1 MAEPERKR
9 RRRRRRDGPDSLAET
24 LQKWRELNKEFDS
37 SDSEWIRKAPAK
49 GSRKGCMR
57 GKGGPENSNFSYRG
71 VRQRTWGKWVSEIRE
86 PNRGNRLWLGTFPT
100 ALQAAIAYDQA
111 ARAMYGAGARLNFPN
126 FPGDQIGSLNE
137 SRITASKSYG
147 LTATTANCSNLSD
160 DLIAANCSIVSEDLI
175 ERSKEAAFDCTP
187 TEPSHVGSAM
197 TEEIGDT
204 TNAES
209 FDWQDISLEN
219 FDVDEMLRM
228 MDADAGNNGISAEP
242 ETVAGLTEETDTDA
256 GGRCTSGTPSALSF
270 QLQNPEA
277 DKLGTLGHMENETND
292 IGFIYELIK
301 QLNYW
306 PAGDP
311 ASFSLGFNDGAEMNA
326 GRHCS
331 SPCHVVSPSFS
342 STPSTLSFQLQNPNA
357 GMQGTSSHMENE
369 TDDTGFIYDLLRPSR
384 QEPDYWPAGDQE
396 LFSMGFNDGGLLLN
410 SASDCIK

>member
-1 MAEPERKR
+1 MAEPERK
-9 RRRRRRDGPDSLAET
+9 RRRRRDGPDSLAET
-24 LQKWRELNKEFDS
+24 LKKWRELNKDFDS
-37 SDSEWIRKAPAK
+37 SDSERTRKAPAK

-100 ALQAAIAYDQA
+100 ALEAAIAYDQA
-111 ARAMYGAGARLNFPN
+111 ARAMYGAGARVNFPS
-126 FPGDQIGSLNE
+126 DQIGSPDE
-137 SRITASKSYG
+137 SRITASKLLYG
-147 LTATTANCSNLSD
+147 LTATTANCSNVSV

-175 ERSKEAAFDCTP
+175 ERRSKEAASDCTP
-187 TEPSHVGSAM
+187 AEPSHVGSSAM
-197 TEEIGDT
+197 TEEIGDM

-228 MDADAGNNGISAEP
+228 MDADPGNTGISAEP

-256 GGRCTSGTPSALSF
+256 GGRCTSRTPSA
-270 QLQNPEA
+270 A
-277 DKLGTLGHMENETND
+277 DKLGSLGQMENETND
-292 IGFIYELIK
+292 ICFIYELIK

-331 SPCHVVSPSFS
+331 SPCHV
-342 STPSTLSFQLQNPNA
+342 

-369 TDDTGFIYDLLRPSR
+369 TDDTGFIYDFLRQSR

-396 LFSMGFNDGGLLLN
+396 LFSMGFNDGGRLMN
-410 SASDCIK
+410 SASDCIN

>member
-9 RRRRRRDGPDSLAET
+9 RRRRRRDGPDSLVET

-37 SDSEWIRKAPAK
+37 SDIEQIRKAPAK

-100 ALQAAIAYDQA
+100 ALEAAIAYDQA
-111 ARAMYGAGARLNFPN
+111 ARAMYGAGARLNFP
-126 FPGDQIGSLNE
+126 GDQIGSPNE

-147 LTATTANCSNLSD
+147 STATTANCSNVSD

-175 ERSKEAAFDCTP
+175 ERSKEAAFDRTP
-187 TEPSHVGSAM
+187 VEPSHVGSAM
-197 TEEIGDT
+197 TEEIGDMA
-204 TNAES
+204 NAES
-209 FDWQDISLEN
+209 FDWQDVSLEN
-219 FDVDEMLRM
+219 FDIDEMLRM
-228 MDADAGNNGISAEP
+228 MDDDPGNTGISAEP

-256 GGRCTSGTPSALSF
+256 GGRCTSRTPSALSF
-270 QLQNPEA
+270 QLQNPAA
-277 DKLGTLGHMENETND
+277 DKLGTLGHMDNETND
-292 IGFIYELIK
+292 TGFVYELIT

-331 SPCHVVSPSFS
+331 SPCHVVSQS
-342 STPSTLSFQLQNPNA
+342 SCSSPSTLSFQLQNPNA
-357 GMQGTSSHMENE
+357 GMQGT
-369 TDDTGFIYDLLRPSR
+369 DDTGCIYDFLRQLG
-384 QEPDYWPAGDQE
+384 QEPDYWPAGDHE

-410 SASDCIK
+410 SASDCIN